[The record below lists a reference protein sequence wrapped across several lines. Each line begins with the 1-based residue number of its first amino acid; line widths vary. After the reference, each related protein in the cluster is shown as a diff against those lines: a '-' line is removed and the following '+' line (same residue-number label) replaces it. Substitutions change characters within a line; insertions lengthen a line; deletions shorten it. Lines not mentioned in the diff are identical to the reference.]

1 MNNVTVFMLSW
12 EFPPRIIGGI
22 AAHVHDLALALG
34 QLNLDVKVITC
45 DFPGAK
51 DYEEIDGI
59 SVHRIDSYKYPTSN
73 FASWVYMMN
82 LNMQEYAIHL
92 IREEIEKGKTCV
104 LHSHDWLVAK
114 VAIGLKHLFRIPLL
128 ATIHSTEH
136 GRRKGIHSEYQRMI
150 HQTELWLASEAWRV
164 ICCSAYMAEQVSRL
178 FHVPLTRID
187 TIPNGV
193 NAAQYATVPP
203 SPTFKLQYTDR
214 NEKLVLYVGRL
225 VYEKGVSVLVDA
237 VNLVQQKLNAKFVI
251 VGDGYMRD
259 RLVDQARRVGAMNK
273 MFFTGFLDEAS
284 VKKLY
289 RVADVFVIPSLYE
302 PFGIVALEGM
312 ASGVPLVASGVGGLA
327 EIITH
332 DETGVLVY
340 PDNPESLAW
349 GINRVL
355 TDPGYAQWLRENALE
370 HVTTAYNWKAIA
382 ATTSTVY
389 DQIVSEYLEGS
400 WGVKQ

>member
-92 IREEIEKGKTCV
+92 IRDEIEKGKTCV

-178 FHVPLTRID
+178 FHVPFTRID

-193 NAAQYATVPP
+193 NAVQYATVPP
-203 SPTFKLQYTDR
+203 SPTFKLQYADR

-355 TDPGYAQWLRENALE
+355 TDPGYAQWLRRSSANILKDHGE
-370 HVTTAYNWKAIA
+370 
-382 ATTSTVY
+382 
-389 DQIVSEYLEGS
+389 
-400 WGVKQ
+400 

>member
-150 HQTELWLASEAWRV
+150 HQTESWLASEAWRV
-164 ICCSAYMAEQVSRL
+164 ICCSTYMAEQVSRL

-203 SPTFKLQYTDR
+203 SPTFKLQYADR

-225 VYEKGVSVLVDA
+225 VYEKGV
-237 VNLVQQKLNAKFVI
+237 
-251 VGDGYMRD
+251 
-259 RLVDQARRVGAMNK
+259 
-273 MFFTGFLDEAS
+273 
-284 VKKLY
+284 
-289 RVADVFVIPSLYE
+289 
-302 PFGIVALEGM
+302 
-312 ASGVPLVASGVGGLA
+312 
-327 EIITH
+327 
-332 DETGVLVY
+332 
-340 PDNPESLAW
+340 
-349 GINRVL
+349 
-355 TDPGYAQWLRENALE
+355 
-370 HVTTAYNWKAIA
+370 
-382 ATTSTVY
+382 
-389 DQIVSEYLEGS
+389 
-400 WGVKQ
+400 

>member
-1 MNNVTVFMLSW
+1 MNKVTVFMLSW

-22 AAHVHDLALALG
+22 AAHVHDLSLALG
-34 QLNLDVKVITC
+34 QLNVDVKVITC

-82 LNMQEYAIHL
+82 LNMQDYAIHL
-92 IREEIEKGKTCV
+92 IREEVERGKVCV
-104 LHSHDWLVAK
+104 IHCHDWLVAK

-136 GRRKGIHSEYQRMI
+136 GRRKGIQSEYQRMI
-150 HQTELWLASEAWRV
+150 HQTESWLANEAWRV
-164 ICCSAYMAEQVSRL
+164 ICCSKYMAEQVSQL
-178 FHVPLTRID
+178 FNIPFTRID

-193 NAAQYATVPP
+193 NSDQYSTVSP
-203 SPTFKLQYTDR
+203 SPTFKQQYAHPR
-214 NEKLVLYVGRL
+214 EKLALYVGRL

-237 VNLVQQKLNAKFVI
+237 VNLVQQQTNAKFII

-259 RLVDQARRVGAMNK
+259 RLVNQAQQVRALNK
-273 MFFTGFLDEAS
+273 IFFTGFLDEES

-312 ASGVPLVASGVGGLA
+312 ASGVPVVASGVGGLA

-332 DETGVLVY
+332 DQTGVLVY
-340 PDNPESLAW
+340 PNNPESLAW

-355 TDPGYAQWLRENALE
+355 TDPGYAQWLKENARE
-370 HVTTAYNWKAIA
+370 HVKTAYNWNTIA
-382 ATTSTVY
+382 ATTTTVY
-389 DQIVSEYLEGS
+389 NQIVNEYLESS
-400 WGVKQ
+400 WRVTQ

>member
-1 MNNVTVFMLSW
+1 MLSW

-34 QLNLDVKVITC
+34 QLNIDIKVITC

-51 DYEEIDGI
+51 DYEEIEGI

-92 IREEIEKGKTCV
+92 IRKEVEQETLCV
-104 LHSHDWLVAK
+104 LHCHDWLVAK

-136 GRRKGIHSEYQRMI
+136 GRRKGIHTEYQRMI
-150 HQTELWLASEAWRV
+150 HQTEFWLANEAWRI
-164 ICCSAYMAEQVSRL
+164 ICCSQYMTEQVSQL
-178 FHVPLTRID
+178 FHIPSTRID

-193 NAAQYATVPP
+193 NVEQYTTVTPP
-203 SPTFKLQYTDR
+203 PTFKQQYVHPR
-214 NEKLVLYVGRL
+214 EKLVLYVGRL

-237 VNLVQQKLNAKFVI
+237 VNLVQEKINVKFII

-259 RLVDQARRVGAMNK
+259 RLVDQTRRVNAMNK
-273 MFFTGFLDEAS
+273 IFFTGFLDEES

-312 ASGVPLVASGVGGLA
+312 ASSVPLVASGVGGLG

-332 DETGVLVY
+332 DQTGVLVY
-340 PDNPESLAW
+340 PNNPESLAW
-349 GINRVL
+349 GITRVL
-355 TDPGYAQWLRENALE
+355 TDVSYAQWLKKNALE
-370 HVTTAYNWKAIA
+370 HVKTAYNWNTIA
-382 ATTSTVY
+382 ATTNSVY
-389 DQIVSEYLEGS
+389 KLIVSEYLNS
-400 WGVKQ
+400 AWRLRQ

>member
-193 NAAQYATVPP
+193 NAAQYAKVPP
-203 SPTFKLQYTDR
+203 APTFKLQYANR

-237 VNLVQQKLNAKFVI
+237 VNLVREKSNAKFVI

-370 HVTTAYNWKAIA
+370 HVTTAYNWNAIA

-389 DQIVSEYLEGS
+389 DQIVNEYLEGS
-400 WGVKQ
+400 WRVKQ